1 MMHGRWSPEK
11 HKVKKKKK
19 KVELSLQIDSA
30 FNVCGLLN
38 NEVSYVII

>member
-11 HKVKKKKK
+11 HKVKKKKM
-19 KVELSLQIDSA
+19 ELSLQIDSA

-38 NEVSYVII
+38 NEVSYVTI

>member
-1 MMHGRWSPEK
+1 MVDEAWKSTK
-11 HKVKKKKK
+11 LKKK

-30 FNVCGLLN
+30 FNVCGLLD